1 LAQNK
6 SFLRSHLK
14 LNLVLAVLG
23 ILIAIF
29 FGIYGVYSTYQENKS
44 EISFKIIN
52 EANVLDVHEPLSDL
66 TISFQGEDIHLT
78 ISFQGEDI
86 QEKNLNLRII
96 TVRIENSGS
105 VNILQSHYD
114 INDIWGIQVKN
125 GEIIRANLIDSN
137 SEYLKSNLKLGF
149 SNETIEFTKTI
160 FEKGKYFTIEI
171 LVFHKKDKSPEM
183 FPIGKIAGIE
193 KMEKMVPIR
202 LSDEKEETFISRL
215 FYGDLLINIVRFIFF
230 VSLAILLVVL
240 IGVSADK
247 INESKEKRLR
257 KNIFNST
264 VAKSGVKF
272 FGARQYDVLKKL
284 YVKLGYRIISQLIHI
299 FKNPEKLLNIIDEV
313 KYNEPLDFNELADRI
328 RKNYRIHHVV
338 STEGVKLR
346 GAPDVDFALIN
357 YLYKN
362 GVIRIEDDRIFPD
375 SSEVLQF
382 LQQFPKRHRR
392 LAHFR

>member
-1 LAQNK
+1 
-6 SFLRSHLK
+6 
-14 LNLVLAVLG
+14 
-23 ILIAIF
+23 
-29 FGIYGVYSTYQENKS
+29 
-44 EISFKIIN
+44 
-52 EANVLDVHEPLSDL
+52 VLDVHEPLSD
-66 TISFQGEDIHLT
+66 LT

-96 TVRIENSGS
+96 TVRIENSGN

-125 GEIIRANLIDSN
+125 GEIIRVNLIDSN

-183 FPIGKIAGIE
+183 FPIGKIAGI
-193 KMEKMVPIR
+193 EKMVPIR